1 MSRELTKMKKKEEY
15 KWLNDVSRQCVDNS
29 IKNLDVAFNRFF
41 QKKTKY
47 PRFKR
52 KQNKQSFQTS
62 NYFCRM
68 RIRGV
73 QIPHIGVLKCSL
85 DGLPE
90 DYKLISITTSKDPTG
105 KCFAAISFET
115 NIPDPKIDKNKPII
129 GIDFGLKTF
138 ITTSDGQKIE
148 HPQFFKQ
155 EEKRLRRY
163 NRRLSRRKEKS
174 RRRRVAKQRIA
185 LLHEKIRNRRSDF
198 LHKLSSKMIRENQA
212 IYLEDLCLKGMM
224 GRFGK
229 GIGDIGWREFT
240 RQLEYKGKWY
250 GCKVEKIDRFFPSS
264 KLCSS
269 CGKIKNDLTLSDRE
283 WTCPSCQTHHDRDV
297 NAAINVLE
305 YGRAD
310 RNPRTGRV
318 ADLGHSANRQ
328 AKNKASHGKD
338 KI

>member
-1 MSRELTKMKKKEEY
+1 
-15 KWLNDVSRQCVDNS
+15 
-29 IKNLDVAFNRFF
+29 
-41 QKKTKY
+41 
-47 PRFKR
+47 
-52 KQNKQSFQTS
+52 
-62 NYFCRM
+62 
-68 RIRGV
+68 
-73 QIPHIGVLKCSL
+73 
-85 DGLPE
+85 
-90 DYKLISITTSKDPTG
+90 
-105 KCFAAISFET
+105 
-115 NIPDPKIDKNKPII
+115 
-129 GIDFGLKTF
+129 
-138 ITTSDGQKIE
+138 
-148 HPQFFKQ
+148 
-155 EEKRLRRY
+155 
-163 NRRLSRRKEKS
+163 
-174 RRRRVAKQRIA
+174 
-185 LLHEKIRNRRSDF
+185 
-198 LHKLSSKMIRENQA
+198 MIRENQA